1 MSSNILAHMEQPV
14 KTKRFVAPKPAAT
27 SDYDAGREMYR
38 HGKRLYECR
47 TDAQTAGWLD
57 AEADGAD
64 AYWRCMMAQ
73 ASTEAM

>member
-1 MSSNILAHMEQPV
+1 MSSNILMHPEQPV
-14 KTKRFVAPKPAAT
+14 NTKRFVSPKPLT